1 MTDIKT
7 AFFIAYKSVM
17 RGNKSTF
24 GLLIFIL
31 SLSFLNM
38 MFISGVLFGLQSLM
52 TNSIIDVWTSHIII
66 TPQQEPTVKEFIEN
80 QYDVRARIETIP
92 GVIATSRRYSLS
104 GSIVYDKDKT
114 GQYKT
119 ISGVISGIDPKEEGN
134 VIKLADVM
142 LAGEYLDEGDR
153 DQIVL
158 SSANAGGYGVPAPAD
173 LGGAKVGD
181 KVRVTYANGIMRTYT
196 IKGIYDDT
204 MGIFETFVTAKE
216 AESVSSVYNSA
227 SKILVK
233 TDLEKG
239 SIERYQ
245 SKIQSLMPNLV
256 VQSYTDIIGAFASF
270 LDALNLISFIVSAI
284 SVLVAAITIFVL
296 IYVNAVNR
304 RRQIG
309 ILRAIGI
316 KHNIIILSYVMQSFF
331 YAVCGVIIGAVLV
344 FFILTPLLYAYP
356 IDVAFGG
363 LYLVHSATAVVVS
376 IVSLIVTG
384 LVAGYIPARIVAKEE
399 ILKAIWG

>member
-7 AFFIAYKSVM
+7 AFLIAYKSIL
-17 RGNKSTF
+17 RGNKSTL

-38 MFISGVLFGLQSLM
+38 MFISGILFGLQTLM
-52 TNSIIDVWTSHIII
+52 TSSIINVWTSHIIV
-66 TPQQEPTVKEFIEN
+66 TPQQEPTIKEFIEN
-80 QYDVRARIETIP
+80 QNEVRARIETIP
-92 GVIATSRRYSLS
+92 GVIATARRYSLS
-104 GSIVYDKDKT
+104 GSIVYDKDKN
-114 GQYKT
+114 GEFKT
-119 ISGVISGIDPKEEGN
+119 ISGVISGIDPQEEGR
-134 VIKLADVM
+134 VLTLADV
-142 LAGEYLDEGDR
+142 LSAGEFLDDGDR
-153 DQIVL
+153 DQIVI
-158 SSANAGGYGVPAPAD
+158 SSASAGGYGIPAPAD
-173 LGGAKVGD
+173 LGGARVGD

-204 MGIFETFVTAKE
+204 MGIFETFITAKE
-216 AESVSSVYNSA
+216 AESVMSVYNSA

-233 TDLEKG
+233 TDLEKAP
-239 SIERYQ
+239 IKQYEE
-245 SKIQSLMPNLV
+245 KIQSMAPNLEV
-256 VQSYTDIIGAFASF
+256 KNYTDIIGAFASF

-296 IYVNAVNR
+296 IYVNAINK

-316 KHNIIILSYVMQSFF
+316 KHNIIILSYVFQSFF
-331 YAVCGVIIGAVLV
+331 YALCGVIIGALLV
-344 FFILTPLLYAYP
+344 FLILTPLLNQYP

-363 LYLVHSATAVVVS
+363 LSLVHSSTAVA
-376 IVSLIVTG
+376 IGIISLMVTG
-384 LVAGYIPARIVAKEE
+384 LIAGYLPARIVAKEE